1 MNIFKKLFGRKN
13 VPLPEKAKIASS
25 DDLEHDN
32 VNYFLA
38 NIDKKVTADSRSTL
52 FFKEASNI
60 LGNQIPTE
68 DSKEMLEMQS
78 FISETD
84 DVNEEE
90 IMIRDTFVKEK
101 S

>member
-38 NIDKKVTADSRSTL
+38 NIDKKVTADSKYII
-52 FFKEASNI
+52 F
-60 LGNQIPTE
+60 
-68 DSKEMLEMQS
+68 
-78 FISETD
+78 
-84 DVNEEE
+84 
-90 IMIRDTFVKEK
+90 
-101 S
+101 